1 MSEAK
6 NSIQIPNAPAPVGP
20 YSQAILKGNTLYI
33 SGQIPLN
40 PQTGLLEMDTIE
52 IATNRVLQNIEA
64 LLTEAGFKTDDVM
77 MVSIFM
83 TNLEEF
89 KAMNEVYSRYFKS
102 PAPARQTVQVA
113 RLPLDV
119 TIEISCIA
127 QKWNLRT
134 NMI

>member
-6 NSIQIPNAPAPVGP
+6 KSIQIPNAPAPVGP

-64 LLTEAGFKTDDVM
+64 LLTEAGFTIDDVM

-89 KAMNEVYSRYFKS
+89 KAMNEVYTRYFKS

-119 TIEISCIA
+119 TIEISCTA
-127 QKWNLRT
+127 QK
-134 NMI
+134 